1 MDVSFVIV
9 NYNTCAHLDAC
20 LTSIQ
25 AATTCSHEV
34 IVVDNGSTDGSTALV
49 QERHPAV
56 RLLANRHNVGFAA
69 ANNQGARVAAG
80 RYLLLLN
87 PDTRVE
93 GDAPARLAAFM
104 DAHPEIGICAPRNYN
119 GADHV
124 LFGARGEVQI
134 NYFHFPQ
141 YQGLAGIWRAL
152 GRRLGLPV
160 AAKREPPP
168 FVQHDGY
175 LLADWLRGC
184 SLFVRADLYRRLGG
198 MDEGFFLY
206 MEDTELCRRI
216 VRTGLQCAVV
226 TDAVVVHYGGASY
239 QDAPGTRVNTMLAP
253 HFLRA
258 KYHYVAVTAGRRA
271 EWSVRLADLL
281 AGGVDLLSGADATA
295 QGKVDGRTRIA
306 AAVDVRT
313 TRRGV
318 VQLWGNGGAAEG

>member
-20 LTSIQ
+20 LASIA

-34 IVVDNGSTDGSTALV
+34 IVVDNGSTDGSTARV
-49 QERHPAV
+49 QERYPAV
-56 RLLANRHNVGFAA
+56 RLLANPQNAGFAA
-69 ANNQGARVAAG
+69 ASNQGARAARG

-93 GDAPARLAAFM
+93 GDAPVRLTAFM
-104 DAHPEIGICAPRNYN
+104 DAHPEVGICAPRNCN

-124 LFGARGEVQI
+124 LFGARGEVQV

-141 YQGLAGIWRAL
+141 YQGLAGVWRAL

-160 AAKREPPP
+160 AAKRAPPP

-206 MEDTELCRRI
+206 LEDTELCRRI
-216 VRTGLQCAVV
+216 VRAGLQCAVV
-226 TDAVVVHYGGASY
+226 TGAIVVHYGGASY
-239 QDAPGTRVNTMLAP
+239 QDAPGARIKTMLAP
-253 HFLRA
+253 QFLRA
-258 KYHYVAVTAGRRA
+258 KYHYLAVTAGRRA
-271 EWSVRLADLL
+271 EWSVRLADAL
-281 AGGVDLLSGADATA
+281 AGSMDLLRGANAAA
-295 QGKVDGRTRIA
+295 QGRVDGRTRIA
-306 AAVDVRT
+306 AALDVRT
-313 TRRGV
+313 TRRG
-318 VQLWGNGGAAEG
+318 